1 MKIASQCCVQKSE
14 HLIQIYTLR
23 FFFDVRISSIKQHYH
38 SIGMDVIDVT
48 YALIRSKTAHIRI

>member
-23 FFFDVRISSIKQHYH
+23 FFINVLISSIKKRCD
-38 SIGMDVIDVT
+38 SIVMDVIDVT
-48 YALIRSKTAHIRI
+48 YALIRLGFRV